1 MIDADCVRFLQ
12 GVLPGLR
19 MRWEGFRK
27 VREQV
32 CKRIGRRLR
41 ELDLPDVDA
50 YAEYLATHGDEW
62 RTLDS
67 LCRVTISR
75 FHRDRGVWDL
85 VGGSVLPD
93 LARAVRRRRE
103 DTLRCWSAGCASG
116 EEAYTLSIVW
126 HLAVRRRFP
135 GVSLR
140 ILATDA
146 DAHLLDRAREGC
158 YPGGSLRELPARWR
172 AEAFEERGDGYRVKA
187 AIREPVTFLRQEIRK
202 SVPAGPFHLILCRNL
217 AFTYFEE
224 TLQRE
229 VLLEMAGR
237 LAPAGVL
244 VVGAHESL
252 PPCEAGLLP
261 WFPKARIYRR
271 GEVSP

>member
-1 MIDADCVRFLQ
+1 
-12 GVLPGLR
+12 

-27 VREQV
+27 VRGQV

-41 ELDLPDVDA
+41 ELDLPDADA
-50 YAEYLATHGDEW
+50 YTEYLEAHREEW
-62 RTLDS
+62 AIFDS

-93 LARAVRRRRE
+93 IARAACGRGE
-103 DTLRCWSAGCASG
+103 KELRCWSAGCASG

-135 GVSLR
+135 GVNLR

-146 DAHLLDRAREGC
+146 DARLLGRAREGC
-158 YPGGSLRELPARWR
+158 YAGGSLRELPARWR
-172 AEAFEERGDGYRVKA
+172 AEAFEERGDGFHVRA
-187 AIREPVTFLRQEIRK
+187 ALREPVTFLRQEIRRA
-202 SVPAGPFHLILCRNL
+202 VPAGPFHLILCRNL
-217 AFTYFEE
+217 VFTYFEE
-224 TLQRE
+224 SLQRE

-237 LAPAGVL
+237 MAPYGAL
-244 VVGAHESL
+244 VVGVHERL

-271 GEVSP
+271 REATP